1 MRDELKQVAEL
12 LSPLGFKGSG
22 RTFRR
27 VEDEWV
33 IVVNLQASKWGD
45 GFFLN
50 LAAHP
55 IAIPTINDD
64 PVDLKKIR
72 AYDCLFQE
80 RVGDTW
86 IVGADEVPEL
96 VSEVSRA
103 SKVLAERARSL
114 RAAVATQPADVLV
127 RNFTV
132 GQTAAFA
139 SLHLARAA
147 LAFGNAQK
155 ACAVAEWGLE
165 AAGDA
170 LILRVKLKRV
180 LQQAAAAS

>member
-1 MRDELKQVAEL
+1 MRDELKHVAAL
-12 LSPLGFKGSG
+12 LRPLGFIGSG
-22 RTFRR
+22 RTYRR

-45 GFFLN
+45 GFFVN

-80 RVGDTW
+80 RVGETW
-86 IVGADEVPEL
+86 TLGADEVPEL
-96 VSEVSRA
+96 VSHVSRA
-103 SKVLAERARSL
+103 SKVLAERGRGL
-114 RAAVATQPADVLV
+114 RLAVATQPADALV
-127 RNFTV
+127 RNFTI
-132 GQTAAFA
+132 GHTAAFA

-155 ACAVAEWGLE
+155 AGALAEWGLE

-170 LILRVKLKRV
+170 LILRVKLKGV
-180 LQQAAAAS
+180 LQQAAATS